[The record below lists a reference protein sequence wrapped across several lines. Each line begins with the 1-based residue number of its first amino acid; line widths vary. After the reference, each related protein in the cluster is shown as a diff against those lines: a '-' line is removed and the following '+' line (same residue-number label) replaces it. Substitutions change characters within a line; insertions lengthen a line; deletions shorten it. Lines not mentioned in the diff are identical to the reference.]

1 MVNNDKLT
9 QMQAVL
15 RNLFQ
20 FEESDLD
27 FGIYRIINIKR
38 NEIKK
43 FIEEDLI
50 NIIQLQMKSVEDTK
64 EIEKKIDELK
74 SQLEGVFGKKIDA
87 IVKLH
92 GDTDGVKNYLGL
104 QKLLNQSKNEN
115 SIEEGIYED
124 IINFFSRYYDSGD
137 FISKRRYSKSNKYA
151 IPYNGEEVYLYWA
164 NNDQYYIK
172 TSENFLNYSFKLGSL
187 SVNFEISSE
196 DTEVEQNNV
205 KSSDKKFFIFNNL
218 EYNQDSKEL
227 TVTFGYRGL
236 TKDEENE
243 VNKISGK
250 KTVTNDTVNEFNVE
264 KITEQIGI
272 YGISSLFK
280 KHLKMDGTMSDK
292 SEIEWHL
299 NKYATKNTSDYFI
312 HKDLKKF
319 LTGELDF
326 YIKNEMFHLDNVL
339 EDNWNKYDI
348 ELRRIKVFKEISL
361 NIIDFLAQVENF
373 QKKLWEK
380 KKFVVSTDYCIT
392 LDRIDKKHYSKILS
406 NHSQLDEWKTLFD
419 FDVNVKTKDSKSNL
433 LGYTS
438 TGNPEIELLVQNPTL
453 TLDTKFFDEDFKYE
467 LLSEIDNLEDNIT
480 GILINSENFQALN
493 LLLEKYREKIKC
505 CYIDPPYNKGYDGFI
520 YKDNFKHSSWN
531 SLIYD
536 RLALSKNLIR
546 ENGSISISIDDDEE
560 HNLTAL
566 ADMCLGN
573 ENRLAKL
580 IWNRNHSAQAG
591 FFKLYHEYV
600 LCYSKNRTQFNAI
613 LGADGKI
620 IAGAQKKESKRH
632 KLQEFTFPKGTRFE
646 AEDGFELNGTWG
658 GVESTEL
665 INGRMMCKGN
675 KLAEDVT
682 LKAGWTQL
690 NQMNKYFYSDEEVFD
705 TKNQKVLEFFFS
717 STGKLKY
724 VKEKTHEI
732 PSTVLNEMGT
742 AGQASND
749 LTNILGYSI
758 DSTPKSIKL
767 MEFIINYLA
776 DESSLVLDFFAGSG
790 TTGHAVINLN
800 KEDNGKRKFILVE
813 MGQYFDTVLK
823 PRIQKAI
830 YSENWK
836 DGKPLDN
843 NGSTNQI
850 IKYHKLEQ
858 YEDTLNNIEFK
869 IPTLTALE
877 SKDYAIKYMLEFES
891 RDNNV
896 FLNLDNL
903 DNPFNYIL
911 KIEQNNEIK
920 EQKIDLI
927 ETFNYI
933 AGITVNKIYKTNSD
947 NVSYVV
953 VSGKRNGNSVIVI
966 WRNKDDKF
974 DPTADKDFVENNIL
988 TEQVDE
994 IFMNGNSLVTN
1005 AKPLDEVFK
1014 ANMFGD

>member
-50 NIIQLQMKSVEDTK
+50 SIIQLQMKSVEDTT
-64 EIEKKIDELK
+64 EIEKKIEDLK
-74 SQLEGVFGKKIDA
+74 NQLEGVFGKKIDA

-137 FISKRRYSKSNKYA
+137 FISKRRYSKANKYA

-205 KSSDKKFFIFNNL
+205 KSQDKKFFIFNDL
-218 EYNQDSKEL
+218 DYKQDSKEL
-227 TVTFGYRGL
+227 TITFGYRSL
-236 TKDEENE
+236 TKDEENAINE
-243 VNKISGK
+243 ISGK
-250 KTVTNDTVNEFNVE
+250 KNVTTDTANEFNVK

-272 YGISSLFK
+272 YGILSLSK
-280 KHLKMDGTMSDK
+280 KHLNMDGTMSDK
-292 SEIEWHL
+292 SELKWHL
-299 NKYATKNTSDYFI
+299 DKYATKNTSDYFI

-319 LTGELDF
+319 LIGELDF
-326 YIKNEMFHLDNVL
+326 YIKNEIFHLDNVL
-339 EDNWNKYDI
+339 DDSWDKYDI

-361 NIIDFLAQVENF
+361 KIIDFLAQIENF

-406 NHSQLDEWKTLFD
+406 NREQLDEWKKLFD
-419 FDVNVKTKDSKSNL
+419 FDVGVKTKDSKSNL
-433 LGYTS
+433 LGYAS

-453 TLDTKFFDEDFKYE
+453 TIDTKFFDEDFKYE
-467 LLSEIDNLEDNIT
+467 LLSEIDNLDDNIT

-505 CYIDPPYNKGYDGFI
+505 CYIDPPFNLEHNGDFLYKTD
-520 YKDNFKHSSWN
+520 YKDSTWIT
-531 SLIYD
+531 LLYD
-536 RLALSKNLIR
+536 RLDKSKSLLKNTGMLFLRCDVNGNSLVRQLCNRLFGSKMFANEFLVQRIR
-546 ENGSISISIDDDEE
+546 KNVTNQGKITIPLANDSVFLYKMSNDSEVIDPYKKLEKVRESFWRRIDDSAGYR
-560 HNLTAL
+560 NPPGRVIF
-566 ADMCLGN
+566 GN
-573 ENRLAKL
+573 EFFPYKEDAHFKYSQDSMDKMILERRIRLLCKNCKHEHYEGV
-580 IWNRNHSAQAG
+580 WNNCPACGGSECTPQYMV
-591 FFKLYHEYV
+591 KE
-600 LCYSKNRTQFNAI
+600 T
-613 LGADGKI
+613 DKI
-620 IAGAQKKESKRH
+620 ILDTNWMDIPGYSN
-632 KLQEFTFPKGTRFE
+632 FWDF
-646 AEDGFELNGTWG
+646 
-658 GVESTEL
+658 STENSVPL
-665 INGRMMCKGN
+665 LKRVISLGSDIN
-675 KLAEDVT
+675 
-682 LKAGWTQL
+682 
-690 NQMNKYFYSDEEVFD
+690 D
-705 TKNQKVLEFFFS
+705 TV
-717 STGKLKY
+717 
-724 VKEKTHEI
+724 I
-732 PSTVLNEMGT
+732 
-742 AGQASND
+742 
-749 LTNILGYSI
+749 
-758 DSTPKSIKL
+758 
-767 MEFIINYLA
+767 
-776 DESSLVLDFFAGSG
+776 DFFAGSG
-790 TTGHAVINLN
+790 TTGHAVLTLN
-800 KEDNGKRKFILVE
+800 KEKNANRKFILVE
-813 MGQYFDTVLK
+813 MGQHFSTVLK
-823 PRIQKAI
+823 PRIQKVI
-830 YSENWK
+830 YSEKWK
-836 DGKPLDN
+836 AGKPQDN
-843 NGSTNQI
+843 NGSKNQI

-869 IPTLTALE
+869 IPTLSALE
-877 SKDYAIKYMLEFES
+877 SKDYAVKYMLEFES

-903 DNPFNYIL
+903 DNPFNYVL
-911 KIEQNNEIK
+911 KIEQDNEIK

-927 ETFNYI
+927 ETFDYI
-933 AGITVNKIYKTNSD
+933 AGINVNKIYKTNNE
-947 NVSYVV
+947 NVNYVV
-953 VSGKRNGNSVIVI
+953 VRGKRNGKSIIVI

-974 DPTADKDFVENNIL
+974 DPIADKEFIENNIL
-988 TEQVDE
+988 TEPVDE
-994 IFMNGNSLVTN
+994 IFINGNSLVIN

-1014 ANMFGD
+1014 ANMFRD